1 MGRIGGLSVSADGKR
16 LIFWRVNTFPQAF
29 LTEMDAETRR
39 LRTPRRLTLD
49 ENENAA
55 TAWTPDSRAVLF
67 ASNRSGT
74 YKLFR
79 QPIDQVVP
87 QVLVEGRSIFLPRL
101 NPDGTQILYLAG
113 FNSRDTAIPQSVM
126 RVPLQGGSP
135 RVVLQRPFIT
145 NFQCARSPSKLCLVD
160 RLEGSTMQ
168 FFSFDPEDGETRGF
182 ASFQVVG
189 NSFGWSLSPDGSK
202 LALILGG
209 PEHRVTFMTV
219 SDRSTH
225 EVELKQWPIENIDW
239 AADGKS
245 VFVASRNASG
255 APVIFGVEPNGDYR
269 ELLGGDGFTQYL
281 WAVPSPDGRYIAL
294 EVVTGAN
301 NVWMV
306 ENF

>member
-1 MGRIGGLSVSADGKR
+1 
-16 LIFWRVNTFPQAF
+16 
-29 LTEMDAETRR
+29 
-39 LRTPRRLTLD
+39 
-49 ENENAA
+49 
-55 TAWTPDSRAVLF
+55 
-67 ASNRSGT
+67 
-74 YKLFR
+74 
-79 QPIDQVVP
+79 
-87 QVLVEGRSIFLPRL
+87 
-101 NPDGTQILYLAG
+101 
-113 FNSRDTAIPQSVM
+113 
-126 RVPLQGGSP
+126 
-135 RVVLQRPFIT
+135 
-145 NFQCARSPSKLCLVD
+145 
-160 RLEGSTMQ
+160 MQ